1 MFASLLIANRGEIVA
16 RVARTAKRLGIATV
30 VVSPSLYAHGMLVAI
45 PGLLALRPVWL
56 WNALTILS
64 AAMDQLRQSPG
75 KFAELE
81 VTIHHAFQQ
90 MADQVV
96 AGLLAEVTKPA
107 DWAQDAKKK

>member
-1 MFASLLIANRGEIVA
+1 MEIRMEKSAKPLAGVA
-16 RVARTAKRLGIATV
+16 EVVAELQRQLPTQQSKWIG
-30 VVSPSLYAHGMLVAI
+30 
-45 PGLLALRPVWL
+45 
-56 WNALTILS
+56 
-64 AAMDQLRQSPG
+64 QLRQSPG

-81 VTIHHAFQQ
+81 VAVHHAFQH